1 MYDFILVG
9 GIMKN
14 EMQINKFFDNLSS
27 IAEQLERMV
36 ENGQPLSEGTAE
48 KVAEFNSVI
57 QQLEE
62 KSLVIR

>member
-1 MYDFILVG
+1 
-9 GIMKN
+9 MKN